1 MKSLPRFFLSEYE
14 YAKGKYYL
22 KEEKILKHARK
33 VLRISKG
40 DKVILFDGEGTSYL
54 SEVEL
59 LSKEVMV
66 AKVLEKNVEE
76 IPERP
81 HIILA
86 QGLPKAGKIDTILRM
101 NTEVGVRKFVLFESD
116 YSVVKAKHY
125 DEKKMQRL
133 GKVVQEAS
141 RQSVNNFI
149 PEVAPAVSFNE
160 LLNLKADYK
169 LILHTDSEDSTKVD
183 LRQIKEKIRVDDEIL
198 ILIGPEGGFSEKEV
212 NSALKSGF
220 KLVKLNLPVLR
231 TETAGMVVS
240 SFLLI

>member
-1 MKSLPRFFLSEYE
+1 MRSLPRFFLSDYE

-22 KEEKILKHARK
+22 SEESLLKHARK
-33 VLRISKG
+33 VLRIAKG
-40 DKVILFDGEGTSYL
+40 DNVILFDGDGTSYVA
-54 SEVEL
+54 EVEL

-66 AKVLEKNVEE
+66 ARVLEKKTED
-76 IPERP
+76 IPDRP

-101 NTEVGVRKFVLFESD
+101 NTEIGVRKFVLFESD

-125 DEKKMQRL
+125 DTKKMLRL

-149 PEVAPAVSFNE
+149 PEISPAINFTE
-160 LLNLKADYK
+160 LLNIKADYK
-169 LILHTDSEDSTKVD
+169 LLLHTEINGVSITDIK
-183 LRQIKEKIRVDDEIL
+183 QIKEKINISDEIL
-198 ILIGPEGGFSEKEV
+198 VCIGPEGGFSETEV
-212 NSALKSGF
+212 SNAIEKGF
-220 KLVKLNLPVLR
+220 LLVKLDLPVLR

>member
-54 SEVEL
+54 AEVEL
-59 LSKEVMV
+59 MSKEVMV

-86 QGLPKAGKIDTILRM
+86 QGLPKAGKIDMILRM

-133 GKVVQEAS
+133 GKVLQEAS

-160 LLNLKADYK
+160 LLNLEADYK
-169 LILHTDSEDSTKVD
+169 LLLHTDSEGGATINLKEIKE
-183 LRQIKEKIRVDDEIL
+183 QIKIKDKVL
-198 ILIGPEGGFSEKEV
+198 IVIGPEGGFSDKEV
-212 NSALKSGF
+212 SSALESGF

-231 TETAGMVVS
+231 TETAGLVVS

>member
-1 MKSLPRFFLSEYE
+1 MRSLPRFFLSDYE

-22 KEEKILKHARK
+22 REDRLLKHARK
-33 VLRISKG
+33 VLRIEKG
-40 DKVILFDGEGTSYL
+40 DKVILFDGKGTSYL

-66 AKVLEKNVEE
+66 AKVIEKKIED

-81 HIILA
+81 EITLA

-101 NTEVGVRKFVLFESD
+101 NTEIGVSKFVLFESD
-116 YSVVKAKHY
+116 YSVVKVKHY
-125 DEKKMQRL
+125 DEKKMLRL

-149 PEVAPAVSFNE
+149 PEIPPASSFDE

-169 LILHTDSEDSTKVD
+169 LILHTESKGKKSIDIKE
-183 LRQIKEKIRVDDEIL
+183 IKEKIKPDDRIV
-198 ILIGPEGGFSEKEV
+198 ICIGPEGGFSDHEIKSAIEK
-212 NSALKSGF
+212 GF
-220 KLVKLNLPVLR
+220 QLVKLDLPVLR
-231 TETAGMVVS
+231 TETAGLVAS